1 MNTQKSLKNGD
12 RNARLTLAIQ
22 PKFSHEHLQ
31 PNFEASFLNY
41 FKTHKPSRLQPR
53 IQFLRHIL
61 IPGTTE
67 QCEHVLLVV
76 ICLSTDF
83 IGFQIA
89 GVKAKIALY
98 QFLRFHNFGFTS
110 PQLHHELLIFI
121 LLHK

>member
-1 MNTQKSLKNGD
+1 MWTSPKSS
-12 RNARLTLAIQ
+12 
-22 PKFSHEHLQ
+22 PKLHHGLLQ
-31 PNFEASFLNY
+31 HDSGALYLPY
-41 FKTHKPSRLQPR
+41 FKSRKPLPLKARV
-53 IQFLRHIL
+53 QFLGHIL
-61 IPGTTE
+61 ITRTAE
-67 QCEHVLLVV
+67 QCKHVLLVV
-76 ICLSTDF
+76 ICLNTDF